1 MKQVRIPEERVAVLI
16 GEGGET
22 KREFEDLTDCS
33 LTIED
38 NLAEVEGDVLDE
50 MKAQEVVKAI
60 GRGFSP
66 ERAFHLLEK
75 DKMLYLVEIGS
86 FADTSN
92 AEQRLKGRVIG
103 RDGETR
109 RHIEKQTET
118 DISVYGT
125 TVAIIGKGLNVEV
138 AREAIR
144 MLLKGA
150 NHSTAYNYLEKNQ
163 GKIQQ

>member
-1 MKQVRIPEERVAVLI
+1 MKQVRIPDERVGVLI

-38 NLAEVEGDVLDE
+38 NLVKVDGEVLDE

-75 DKMLYLVEIGS
+75 DKMLYLIDIGD

-92 AEQRLKGRVIG
+92 AEERLKGRVIG

-118 DISVYGT
+118 DISVYGG
-125 TVAIIGKGLNVEV
+125 TVAIIGKGRNVEV
-138 AREAIR
+138 SREAIR
-144 MLLKGA
+144 MLLKGSS
-150 NHSTAYNYLEKNQ
+150 HSTAYNYLEKNQ
-163 GKIQQ
+163 GKIEQ

>member
-1 MKQVRIPEERVAVLI
+1 MKQVRIPDERVAVLI

-38 NLAEVEGDVLDE
+38 NLAKVEGDVLDE

-75 DKMLYLVEIGS
+75 DKMLYLIDIGS

-109 RHIEKQTET
+109 RHVEKQTET
-118 DISVYGT
+118 DVSVYGT
-125 TVAIIGKGLNVEV
+125 TVAIIGKGRNVEV

-163 GKIQQ
+163 GKIVQ